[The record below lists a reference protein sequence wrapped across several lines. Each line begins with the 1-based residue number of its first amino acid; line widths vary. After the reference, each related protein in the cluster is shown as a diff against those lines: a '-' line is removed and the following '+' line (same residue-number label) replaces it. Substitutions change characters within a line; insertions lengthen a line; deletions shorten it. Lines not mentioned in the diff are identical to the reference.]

1 MASQNL
7 TAVKSLFDFE
17 EIEIIIN
24 NNDNKEIDTSID
36 IFNKIDEELFHLFDD
51 EATDIEFGDD
61 TDGPIDLIKEVVNK
75 VKAEF
80 ESIVE
85 DPNKQKFL
93 QVLSKVFARLLSVK
107 VENIQKITNIII
119 ISLSWSEQN

>member
-24 NNDNKEIDTSID
+24 NNGNKEIDTSID